1 MLVIS
6 WHLNAATMCEYS
18 KDEFETG
25 ELPSMLNQGPPPP
38 PIC

>member
-18 KDEFETG
+18 KEEFETG
-25 ELPSMLNQGPPPP
+25 ELLLLP
-38 PIC
+38 